1 MRILVIGAVAGG
13 TGAAT
18 KARRN
23 NEQAEIVI
31 YEKDEYISYSGCA
44 MPYYISGEITSDE
57 DLAPRNP
64 KFFKDNYNIDV
75 KILHEVVSIN
85 PANKTITVKNLKTNE
100 EFIDSYDKLVI
111 ATGARSAFP
120 PIKGLDKSHVFG
132 LRNMKDMY
140 AIKEFINKNSPKKA
154 VVIGAGFIGIE
165 VVESFI
171 HLGMDVTLVERL
183 DQVSPGLDKDMA
195 DYVQDILVENKVK
208 VLTSASASEITEKHV
223 LLADGTTLESDIV
236 IVATG
241 VRPNTE
247 IAVEAGIE
255 IGNFR
260 AIKVNKYMQTNINDI
275 FACGDCTE
283 QYHQITNKAVY
294 RPLGSTA
301 NKTARI
307 VGDNITGKEV
317 EFKGVLGTSIYR
329 VFGKA
334 VAQTG
339 LTEREAR
346 AEGYDIEII
355 HNIKPNKPSYMHG
368 EKMIIKGIADRK
380 TGQFLGAQ
388 IIGFEGVDKRI
399 DVFATAIT
407 FKATVEDLFHLD
419 LAYAPPYN
427 TAKDPVHY
435 TGMIL
440 DNAISKSRR
449 LITPSELDKKNDD
462 ILIIDT
468 RPQGKYKKNHLPN
481 AINIPLEKIRTELS
495 SINKDKMI
503 VTYCG
508 MGLTSNAVQNI
519 LINNGF
525 KNAYN
530 LSGGYENYTKT
541 CLINK
546 DNSESH

>member
-31 YEKDEYISYSGCA
+31 YEKDEFISYSGCA
-44 MPYYISGEITSDE
+44 MPYYISGEIISDE
-57 DLAPRNP
+57 ELAPRDP
-64 KFFKDNYNIDV
+64 KFFKDNYNIDI
-75 KILHEVVSIN
+75 KILHEVIKIN
-85 PANKTITVKNLKTNE
+85 PDNKTIIVRDLKNKK
-100 EFIDSYDKLVI
+100 EFVDSYDKLVI

-120 PIKGLDKSHVFG
+120 PIKGLENSHVFG
-132 LRNMKDMY
+132 LRNMNDMY
-140 AIKEFINKNSPKKA
+140 DIKKFINQNNPRTA

-183 DQVSPGLDKDMA
+183 AQVSPGLDKDMA
-195 DYVQDILVENKVK
+195 DYVKNILIENKVR
-208 VLTSASASEITEKHV
+208 VFTNTSATEITKSHV
-223 LLADGTTLESDIV
+223 FLADGSSLKADIV

-247 IAVEAGIE
+247 LAVDAGIK
-255 IGNFR
+255 IGDFK
-260 AIKVNKYMQTNINDI
+260 AIKVNQYMETNITDI

-283 QYHQITNKAVY
+283 QYHQITHKAVY

-307 VGDNITGKEV
+307 VGENITGKKV

-339 LTEREAR
+339 LTEREAL

-355 HNIKPNKPSYMHG
+355 HNIKPNKPTYMRG

-380 TGQFLGAQ
+380 SGRFLGAQ
-388 IIGFEGVDKRI
+388 IIGSEGVDKRI

-419 LAYAPPYN
+419 LAYAPPFN

-440 DNAISKSRR
+440 DNAITKKRQ
-449 LITPSELDKKNDD
+449 LITPEDLVKNNDN
-462 ILIIDT
+462 LIVIDT
-468 RPQGKYKKNHLPN
+468 RSPEKYQKHHLPN
-481 AINIPLEKIRTELS
+481 AINIPLQKVRTELS
-495 SINKDKMI
+495 KLNKDKMI

-508 MGLTSNAVQNI
+508 MGISSNAVQNI

-525 KNAYN
+525 IKSYN

-541 CLINK
+541 CLINP
-546 DNSESH
+546 NSDKKS